1 MDGRRAAAIGAAG
14 AGLIARPAMV
24 AVVVEREFEQPV
36 SAADLHAGVKAGRW
50 CLDLYRVR
58 PSLHY
63 LATDGSR
70 CACVLEAPDAEAV
83 RMAMRTLP
91 TVPPK
96 RVWPATIHPGPGNGE
111 DGLPAIAG
119 SRVVAAV
126 ERSLAEP
133 VDPDGVHD
141 LAAQGACC
149 RDLHQV
155 RCLRSY
161 LSLDRHRMLCLYEA
175 PDVEAVRIVYRRA
188 GLRFDSVWGAGVWQP
203 SP

>member
-1 MDGRRAAAIGAAG
+1 MDGRRAAAIGTAG

-36 SAADLHAGVKAGRW
+36 SAADLYAGVKAGRW

-63 LATDGSR
+63 LATDGHR

-83 RMAMRTLP
+83 RMVMRTLP

-96 RVWPATIHPGPGNGE
+96 RVWPATIHSDRGGGE
-111 DGLPAIAG
+111 DGPPAITG

-133 VDPDGVHD
+133 VGPDGAHD

-149 RDLHQV
+149 DLHQV
-155 RCLRSY
+155 RFLRSY
-161 LSLDRHRMLCLYEA
+161 LSLDRQRMLCLYEA

-188 GLRFDSVWGAGVWQP
+188 ELRFDSVWRTGVWQP
-203 SP
+203 SL